1 MKPIITH
8 FTDTDLYKLTMCCA
22 ILNCYPRAQV
32 RYTFVDRNHTRYPAG
47 FADELRAQVKALE
60 QLRFTQEEEDFMRGK
75 CYYLPTWFY
84 TYLRGFRYDASWV
97 DISQDS
103 DGTLHVSFEGY
114 WHQTVLL
121 EVQVLAIIS
130 ELHHTLSGNL
140 QRVSLD
146 DYYRLSFDKATRM
159 LRGGLVVS
167 DFGTRRR
174 LSLQAEDT
182 AVQAFIDAQSQLAPG
197 DCPGRFV
204 GTSNVYL
211 AMKHGVTPVG
221 TMAHEWIAAIAGMYG
236 PQEANHIAM
245 DMWQKTYIGS
255 LGIYLYDTFGFSAF
269 ADNFSEHF
277 ARVFAGLRID
287 SGNEIEQVQ
296 KIQDKY
302 KELGVDY
309 RTKQIIFSNALDTD
323 RALAIHARV
332 KDRCIDSYGIG
343 THITCDTY
351 GWGFTPM
358 NIVIK
363 LVAVKITEKRFFSE
377 TCKMSEDL
385 GKYTGNPD
393 TVALFKKLLHIPQ

>member
-1 MKPIITH
+1 MEPIITH

-22 ILNCYPRAQV
+22 ILNCFPRAMVKYQ
-32 RYTFVDRNHTRYPAG
+32 FVDRNNTVYPKG
-47 FADELRAQVKALE
+47 FADEVRCQVKNLE
-60 QLRFTQEEEDFMRGK
+60 DLRFTREEEEFMTRK

-84 TYLRGFRYDASWV
+84 TYLRGFRYDSRWV
-97 DISQDS
+97 DISQDAE
-103 DGTLHVSFEGY
+103 GHLHVTFEGY

-121 EVQVLAIIS
+121 EVQILAIIS
-130 ELHHTLSGNL
+130 QLHHTITGNL
-140 QRVSLD
+140 QKVD
-146 DYYRLSFDKATRM
+146 MKEYYDLTYRKATRM
-159 LRGGLVVS
+159 LEGGLVVT
-167 DFGTRRR
+167 DFGLRRR
-174 LSLQAEDT
+174 LSFDAEDV
-182 AVQAFIDAQSQLAPG
+182 AVKAFIDASKQVSTG
-197 DCPGRFV
+197 KFV

-211 AMKHGVTPVG
+211 AMKHDVTPIG
-221 TMAHEWIAAIAGMYG
+221 TMAHEWIAGIAGMFG
-236 PQEANHIAM
+236 PQEANNIAM

-255 LGIYLYDTFGFSAF
+255 LGIFLYDTFGFKAF

-287 SGNEIEQVQ
+287 SGDELEQVQ
-296 KIQDKY
+296 KIQQKY

-323 RALAIHARV
+323 RALAIHDRV

-351 GWGFTPM
+351 GWGFSPM

-363 LVAVKITEKRFFSE
+363 LVAIKITEKRDFND

-385 GKYTGNPD
+385 GKYTGKPE
-393 TVALFKKLLHIPQ
+393 TVALFKKLLHIE

>member
-1 MKPIITH
+1 MEPIITH

-22 ILNCYPRAQV
+22 ILNCFPRAMVKYQ
-32 RYTFVDRNHTRYPAG
+32 FVDRNNNVYPKG
-47 FADELRAQVKALE
+47 FADEVRCQVKYLE
-60 QLRFTQEEEDFMRGK
+60 DLRFTRKAEEFMTRK

-84 TYLRGFRYDASWV
+84 TYLRGFRYDSRWV
-97 DISQDS
+97 DISQDAE
-103 DGTLHVSFEGY
+103 GHLHVTFEGY

-121 EVQVLAIIS
+121 EVQILAIIS
-130 ELHHTLSGNL
+130 QLHHTITGNL
-140 QRVSLD
+140 QKVD
-146 DYYRLSFDKATRM
+146 MKEYYDLTYRKATRM
-159 LRGGLVVS
+159 LEGGLVVT
-167 DFGTRRR
+167 DFGLRRR
-174 LSLQAEDT
+174 LSFDAEDV
-182 AVQAFIDAQSQLAPG
+182 AVKAFIDASKQVSTG
-197 DCPGRFV
+197 KFV

-211 AMKHGVTPVG
+211 AMKHDVTPIG
-221 TMAHEWIAAIAGMYG
+221 TMAHEWIAGIAGMFG
-236 PQEANHIAM
+236 PQEANNIAM

-255 LGIYLYDTFGFSAF
+255 LGIFLYDTFGFKAF

-287 SGNEIEQVQ
+287 SGDELEQVQ
-296 KIQDKY
+296 KIQQKY

-323 RALAIHARV
+323 RALAIHDRV

-351 GWGFTPM
+351 GWGFSPM

-363 LVAVKITEKRFFSE
+363 LVAIKITEKRDFND

-385 GKYTGNPD
+385 GKYTGKPE
-393 TVALFKKLLHIPQ
+393 TVALFKKLLHIE

>member
-1 MKPIITH
+1 MEPIITH

-22 ILNCYPRAQV
+22 ILNCFPRAMVKYQ
-32 RYTFVDRNHTRYPAG
+32 FVDRNNTVYPKG
-47 FADELRAQVKALE
+47 FADEVRCQVKYLE
-60 QLRFTQEEEDFMRGK
+60 DLRFTREEEEFMTRK

-84 TYLRGFRYDASWV
+84 TYLRGFRYDSRWV
-97 DISQDS
+97 DISQDAE
-103 DGTLHVSFEGY
+103 GHLHVTFEGY

-121 EVQVLAIIS
+121 EVQILAIIS
-130 ELHHTLSGNL
+130 QLHHTITGNL
-140 QRVSLD
+140 QKVD
-146 DYYRLSFDKATRM
+146 MKEYYDLTYRKATRM
-159 LRGGLVVS
+159 LEGGLVVT
-167 DFGTRRR
+167 DFGLRRR
-174 LSLQAEDT
+174 LSFDAEDV
-182 AVQAFIDAQSQLAPG
+182 AVKAFIDASKQVSTG
-197 DCPGRFV
+197 KFV

-211 AMKHGVTPVG
+211 AMKHDVTPIG
-221 TMAHEWIAAIAGMYG
+221 TMAHEWIAGIAGMFG
-236 PQEANHIAM
+236 PQEANNIAM

-255 LGIYLYDTFGFSAF
+255 LGIFLYDTFGFKAF

-287 SGNEIEQVQ
+287 SGDELEQVQ
-296 KIQDKY
+296 KIQQKY

-323 RALAIHARV
+323 RALAIHDRV

-351 GWGFTPM
+351 GWGFSPM

-363 LVAVKITEKRFFSE
+363 LVAIKITEKRDFND

-385 GKYTGNPD
+385 GKYTGKPE
-393 TVALFKKLLHIPQ
+393 TVALFKKLLHIE

>member
-1 MKPIITH
+1 MEPIITH

-22 ILNCYPRAQV
+22 ILNCFPRAMVKYQ
-32 RYTFVDRNHTRYPAG
+32 FVDRNNTVYPKG
-47 FADELRAQVKALE
+47 FADEVRRQVKYLE
-60 QLRFTQEEEDFMRGK
+60 DLRFTREEEEFMTRK

-84 TYLRGFRYDASWV
+84 TYLRGFRYDSRWV
-97 DISQDS
+97 DISQDAE
-103 DGTLHVSFEGY
+103 GHLHVTFEGY

-121 EVQVLAIIS
+121 EVQILAIIS
-130 ELHHTLSGNL
+130 QLHHTITGNL
-140 QRVSLD
+140 QKVD
-146 DYYRLSFDKATRM
+146 MKEYYDLTYRKATRM
-159 LRGGLVVS
+159 LEGGLVVT
-167 DFGTRRR
+167 DFGLRRR
-174 LSLQAEDT
+174 LSFDAEDV
-182 AVQAFIDAQSQLAPG
+182 AVKAFIDASKQVSTG
-197 DCPGRFV
+197 KFV

-211 AMKHGVTPVG
+211 AMKHDVTPIG
-221 TMAHEWIAAIAGMYG
+221 TMAHEWIAGIAGMFG
-236 PQEANHIAM
+236 PQEANNIAM

-255 LGIYLYDTFGFSAF
+255 LGIFLYDTFGFKAF

-287 SGNEIEQVQ
+287 SGDELEQVQ
-296 KIQDKY
+296 KIQQKY

-323 RALAIHARV
+323 RALAIHDRV

-351 GWGFTPM
+351 GWGFSPM

-363 LVAVKITEKRFFSE
+363 LVAIKITEKRDFND

-385 GKYTGNPD
+385 GKYTGKPE
-393 TVALFKKLLHIPQ
+393 TVALFKKLLHIE